1 MPQKRV
7 PVTEDGSVRYFEIKI
22 HMESGAMQDEINQ
35 MIINGI
41 RVSIINLKVG
51 IRWDHVLI
59 YDYSDNVVI
68 SRFRKDT

>member
-1 MPQKRV
+1 
-7 PVTEDGSVRYFEIKI
+7 
-22 HMESGAMQDEINQ
+22 MESGAMQDEINQ

-51 IRWDHVLI
+51 IRCDHVRI
-59 YDYSDNVVI
+59 YDYSDNVII